1 MEDAEEF
8 YNNLYYGLGMSLDGS
23 NEEVALTTEQMLN
36 LINKSSKEAQ
46 KRYYGLE
53 WNTFVNQ

>member
-8 YNNLYYGLGMSLDGS
+8 YNNLYCDMACPLDGS
-23 NEEVALTTEQMLN
+23 NEEVALTTEQILN

-46 KRYYGLE
+46 KANMELE
-53 WNTFVNQ
+53 WNIFRIQ